1 MIPIKFGPEWFY
13 LPSII
18 IDFIAFI
25 VLLAISY
32 FSYKYYKLN
41 RSNKTYLYLAG
52 SFLLICLSFF
62 FKLLT
67 NLTVYYNVSK
77 DVQHGVIVATL
88 EAVRSFNILS
98 VLTYSGYVL
107 LHLLGLY
114 FLYSLYQKENSKAN
128 IFLISYLILLS
139 TYLSNLNYQ
148 IFHLTALFLTGFM
161 ALIYLKKYFE
171 TNNKNTK
178 MLHYAFTTIAIS
190 HIFFMFIP
198 IFRSFFIVGEIIQL
212 VGYFILLLT
221 LMAVVNNGKK
231 KK

>member
-1 MIPIKFGPEWFY
+1 MIPIKFGPDWFY
-13 LPSII
+13 LPSIV
-18 IDFIAFI
+18 IDVIAFV

-32 FSYKYYKLN
+32 YSYKYYKLN
-41 RSNKTYLYLAG
+41 KSNKTYLYLAG
-52 SFLLICLSFF
+52 SFFLICLSFF

-67 NLTVYYNVSK
+67 NLTVYYNINK
-77 DVQHGVIVATL
+77 DIQHGVIVSAL

-98 VLTYSGYVL
+98 VLTYSGHVL

-128 IFLISYLILLS
+128 IFLVSYLILLS

-148 IFHLTALFLTGFM
+148 IFHLTALFLTGFI

-171 TNNKNTK
+171 TKNTNTK
-178 MLHYAFTTIAIS
+178 MLHSAFTTIAIS

-198 IFRSFFIVGEIIQL
+198 INRLFFMLGEITQL
-212 VGYFILLLT
+212 VGYFVLLLV